1 MNTYQIIKEKMLSV
15 IYKIIRLILLKKLN
29 IYIMKKLDSIN
40 KKIFPIGLGCM
51 GMSDFY
57 GSKATR
63 NDAQSIETIKAALDA
78 GINYLNTADYYGA
91 GHNELL
97 IREAVKDRKEKPLIA
112 VKFGGLRTPS
122 GGFTGVD
129 TTPNAVKNFAAYTL
143 TRLNAEAIDIYIP
156 GRINPTIPIE
166 DTVGAISELINE
178 GKVKYLGLSEANA
191 TVLRKAH
198 TIHPVS
204 VVEVEYSLAS
214 RVIEKELLPACREL
228 GVGITAY
235 GVLSRGL
242 LSGNLTGKF
251 EATDFRAYAPRFTGK
266 NFEANQT
273 KTAALKKLADEK
285 GCTASQLAIAWVLNQ
300 GNDILPL
307 LGTTKTSRLK
317 EYLDAIKIQL
327 TPEEL
332 KNLSDTF
339 PEGSFA
345 GERYDENQMRIVVS

>member
-1 MNTYQIIKEKMLSV
+1 MKN
-15 IYKIIRLILLKKLN
+15 LN
-29 IYIMKKLDSIN
+29 SIN
-40 KKIFPIGLGCM
+40 KQIFPIGLGCM

-57 GSKATR
+57 GSKETR

-97 IREAVKDRKEKPLIA
+97 IRDALKDRKEKPLVA

-156 GRINPTIPIE
+156 GRVNPAIPIE
-166 DTVGAISELINE
+166 ETVGAISELIKE

-198 TIHPVS
+198 KVHPVS
-204 VVEVEYSLAS
+204 VLEVEYSLAT
-214 RVIEKELLPACREL
+214 RVIEKDLLPVCREL

-242 LSGNLTGKF
+242 LSGEMTGKL
-251 EATDFRAYAPRFTGK
+251 EPADFRNHAPRFTGENYKK
-266 NFEANQT
+266 NLEQIAV
-273 KTAALKKLADEK
+273 LKKLADEK
-285 GCTASQLAIAWVLNQ
+285 GCTASQLAIAWVMNQ
-300 GNDILPL
+300 GDDILPM
-307 LGTTKTSRLK
+307 LGTTKVSRLK
-317 EYLDAIKIQL
+317 EYIDAIEIKL
-327 TPEEL
+327 SADEL
-332 KNLSDTF
+332 KKLSDTF

-345 GERYDENQMRIVVS
+345 GERYDENQMKIVVN

>member
-1 MNTYQIIKEKMLSV
+1 M
-15 IYKIIRLILLKKLN
+15 KKLN
-29 IYIMKKLDSIN
+29 SIN
-40 KKIFPIGLGCM
+40 MQIFPIGLGCM

-63 NDAQSIETIKAALDA
+63 NDEQSIETIKAALDA

-97 IREAVKDRKEKPLIA
+97 IRDAVKDRKEKPLIA

-122 GGFTGVD
+122 GGFTGID

-143 TRLNAEAIDIYIP
+143 TRLNVEAIDIYLP
-156 GRINPTIPIE
+156 GRINPAIPVE
-166 DTVGAISELINE
+166 DTVGAISELIKE

-191 TVLRKAH
+191 AVLRKAH
-198 TIHPVS
+198 SIHPVS
-204 VVEVEYSLAS
+204 VVEVEYSLAT
-214 RVIEKELLPACREL
+214 RVIEKELLPICREL

-242 LSGNLTGKF
+242 LSGGMTGKF
-251 EATDFRAYAPRFTGK
+251 EPADFRGHSPRFTGE
-266 NFEANQT
+266 NFEKN
-273 KTAALKKLADEK
+273 KKRIEVLKELADKK
-285 GCTASQLAIAWVLNQ
+285 GCSPSQLASAWVLNQ
-300 GNDILPL
+300 GDDILPI
-307 LGTTKTSRLK
+307 LGTTKVSRLK
-317 EYLDAIKIQL
+317 EYLDALNVKL
-327 TPEEL
+327 TKEEL

>member
-1 MNTYQIIKEKMLSV
+1 M
-15 IYKIIRLILLKKLN
+15 KKLN
-29 IYIMKKLDSIN
+29 SIN
-40 KKIFPIGLGCM
+40 MQIFPIGLGCM

-63 NDAQSIETIKAALDA
+63 NDEQSIETIKAALDA

-97 IREAVKDRKEKPLIA
+97 IRDAVRERKEKPLVA

-143 TRLNAEAIDIYIP
+143 TRLNVEVIDIYLP
-156 GRINPTIPIE
+156 GRINPAIPIE
-166 DTVGAISELINE
+166 DTVGAVSELIKE

-191 TVLRKAH
+191 EVVRKAH
-198 TIHPVS
+198 KVHPVS
-204 VVEVEYSLAS
+204 VVEVEYSLAT
-214 RVIEKELLPACREL
+214 RVIEKKLLPVCREL

-242 LSGNLTGKF
+242 LSGGMTGKF
-251 EATDFRAYAPRFTGK
+251 EPADFRGHSPRFTGE
-266 NFEANQT
+266 NFEKN
-273 KTAALKKLADEK
+273 KKRIEVLKELADKK
-285 GCTASQLAIAWVLNQ
+285 GCSPSQLAIAWVLNQ
-300 GNDILPL
+300 GDDILPL
-307 LGTTKTSRLK
+307 LGTTKVSRLK
-317 EYLDAIKIQL
+317 EYLDALNVKL
-327 TPEEL
+327 SKEEL

-345 GERYDENQMRIVVS
+345 GERYDENQMRIVVN

>member
-1 MNTYQIIKEKMLSV
+1 
-15 IYKIIRLILLKKLN
+15 
-29 IYIMKKLDSIN
+29 
-40 KKIFPIGLGCM
+40 M

-63 NDAQSIETIKAALDA
+63 NDDQSIETIKAALDA

-97 IREAVKDRKEKPLIA
+97 IREAIKDRKDKPIIA

-143 TRLNAEAIDIYIP
+143 TRLNAEAIDIYLP
-156 GRINPTIPIE
+156 GRINPAIPVE
-166 DTVGAISELINE
+166 DTVGAISELIKE

-198 TIHPVS
+198 KVHPVS
-204 VVEVEYSLAS
+204 VVEVEYSLAT
-214 RVIEKELLPACREL
+214 RVIEKELLPVCREL

-242 LSGNLTGKF
+242 LTGGMTGKF
-251 EATDFRAYAPRFTGK
+251 EPADFRGHSPRFTGE
-266 NFEANQT
+266 NFEKN
-273 KTAALKKLADEK
+273 KKRIEVLKELADKK
-285 GCTASQLAIAWVLNQ
+285 GCSPSQLAIAWVLNQ
-300 GNDILPL
+300 GEDILPL
-307 LGTTKTSRLK
+307 LGTTKISRLN
-317 EYLDAIKIQL
+317 EYLDALNVKL
-327 TPEEL
+327 TKEEL

-345 GERYDENQMRIVVS
+345 GERYDENQMRIVVN

>member
-1 MNTYQIIKEKMLSV
+1 
-15 IYKIIRLILLKKLN
+15 
-29 IYIMKKLDSIN
+29 MKKLDSIN

-63 NDAQSIETIKAALDA
+63 NDTQSIETIKAALDA

-97 IREAVKDRKEKPLIA
+97 IREAVKDKKEKPLIA

-129 TTPNAVKNFAAYTL
+129 TTPNSVKNFAAYTL
-143 TRLNAEAIDIYIP
+143 TRLNVEAIDIYIP
-156 GRINPTIPIE
+156 GRVNPSIPIE
-166 DTVGAISELINE
+166 DTVGAIAELIKE

-191 TVLRKAH
+191 AVLRKAH
-198 TIHPVS
+198 KIHPVS
-204 VVEVEYSLAS
+204 VMEVEYSLAT
-214 RVIEKELLPACREL
+214 RVIEKELLQVCREL

-242 LSGNLTGKF
+242 LSGGITGKL
-251 EATDFRAYAPRFTGK
+251 EPSDFRNHAPRFTGQ
-266 NFEANQT
+266 NFENNQ
-273 KTAALKKLADEK
+273 KQIAVLKKIADEK
-285 GCTASQLAIAWVLNQ
+285 GCTSSQLAIAWVLNQ
-300 GNDILPL
+300 GDDILPL
-307 LGTTKTSRLK
+307 LGTTKTSRLN
-317 EYLDAIKIQL
+317 EYIEAIEIKL
-327 TPEEL
+327 SPDEL
-332 KNLSDTF
+332 KSLSDTF

>member
-1 MNTYQIIKEKMLSV
+1 MKN
-15 IYKIIRLILLKKLN
+15 LN
-29 IYIMKKLDSIN
+29 SIN
-40 KKIFPIGLGCM
+40 KQIFPIGLGCM

-57 GSKATR
+57 GSKETR

-97 IREAVKDRKEKPLIA
+97 IRDALKDRKEKPLVA

-156 GRINPTIPIE
+156 GRVNPAIPIE
-166 DTVGAISELINE
+166 ETVGAISELIKE

-198 TIHPVS
+198 KVHPVS
-204 VVEVEYSLAS
+204 VLEVEYSLAT
-214 RVIEKELLPACREL
+214 RVIEKDLLPVCREL

-242 LSGNLTGKF
+242 LSGEMTGKL
-251 EATDFRAYAPRFTGK
+251 EPADFRNHAPRFTGENYKK
-266 NFEANQT
+266 NLEQIAV
-273 KTAALKKLADEK
+273 LKKLADEK
-285 GCTASQLAIAWVLNQ
+285 GCTASQLAIAWVINQ
-300 GNDILPL
+300 GDDILPM
-307 LGTTKTSRLK
+307 LGTTKVSRLK
-317 EYLDAIKIQL
+317 EYLGAVDIKL
-327 TPEEL
+327 SEGEL
-332 KNLSDTF
+332 KNLSDAF
-339 PEGSFA
+339 PEGTFA
-345 GERYDENQMRIVVS
+345 GERYDENQMKIVVN

>member
-1 MNTYQIIKEKMLSV
+1 
-15 IYKIIRLILLKKLN
+15 
-29 IYIMKKLDSIN
+29 
-40 KKIFPIGLGCM
+40 M

-57 GSKATR
+57 GSKETR

-97 IREAVKDRKEKPLIA
+97 IRDAVKDRKEKPLVA

-143 TRLNAEAIDIYIP
+143 TRLNVEAIDIYIP
-156 GRINPTIPIE
+156 GRVNPAIPIE
-166 DTVGAISELINE
+166 DTVGAISELIKE

-191 TVLRKAH
+191 SVLRKAH
-198 TIHPVS
+198 KVHPVS
-204 VVEVEYSLAS
+204 VLEVEYSLAT
-214 RVIEKELLPACREL
+214 RVIEKELLPVCREL

-242 LSGNLTGKF
+242 LSGEMTGKL
-251 EATDFRAYAPRFTGK
+251 EPADFRNHAPRFTGENFKK
-266 NFEANQT
+266 NLEQIAI
-273 KTAALKKLADEK
+273 LKKFADEK
-285 GCTASQLAIAWVLNQ
+285 GCTSSQLAIAWILNQ
-300 GNDILPL
+300 GDDILPL
-307 LGTTKTSRLK
+307 LGTTKISRLK
-317 EYLDAIKIQL
+317 DYLDAVEIKF
-327 TPEEL
+327 TKEEL

-339 PEGSFA
+339 PEGTFS
-345 GERYDENQMRIVVS
+345 GQRYDDNQMKIVVS